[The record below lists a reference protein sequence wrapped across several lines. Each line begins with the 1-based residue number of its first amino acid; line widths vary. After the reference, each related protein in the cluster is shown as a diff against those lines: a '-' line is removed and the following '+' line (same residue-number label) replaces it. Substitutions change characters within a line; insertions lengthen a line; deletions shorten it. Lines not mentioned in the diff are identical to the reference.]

1 MNSTSQA
8 SKIRALNDQF
18 RITGRG
24 GRIMMTPGI
33 QAMGQQAVQE
43 IIAKIRA
50 FSDFNKNN
58 NPHKENDMGKF
69 THNGE
74 TILFKIDYYDQAMEY
89 ASPDPTDPN
98 VTTRVMTIMT
108 GFEY

>member
-1 MNSTSQA
+1 
-8 SKIRALNDQF
+8 
-18 RITGRG
+18 
-24 GRIMMTPGI
+24 MMTQGI
-33 QAMGQQAVQE
+33 QAMGEKAVQE
-43 IIAKIRA
+43 IMAKIRA

-58 NPHKENDMGKF
+58 DPHKEHDMGKF

-74 TILFKIDYYDQAMEY
+74 TILFKLDYYDKAMEY
-89 ASPDPTDPN
+89 ASPDPADPN